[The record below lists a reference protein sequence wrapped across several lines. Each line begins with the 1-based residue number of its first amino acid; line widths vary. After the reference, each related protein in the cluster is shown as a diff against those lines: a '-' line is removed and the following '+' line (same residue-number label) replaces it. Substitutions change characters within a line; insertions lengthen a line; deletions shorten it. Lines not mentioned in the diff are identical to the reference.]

1 MRRLSHPLD
10 PVGHAIA
17 AGEELI
23 EAIHWLQA
31 DGPMEAAAVAWA
43 ARKCL
48 LHLDPGNLDDS
59 SMRTRLYEL
68 QAEVYKVTRGSGL
81 KSSLK
86 WIPGRIESLL
96 EGLRHWLDRHSA
108 GQDGDSSQSVQIE
121 QPAASAKTRLQ
132 VRFELAYRSFVHAE
146 HQSGRKLKDR
156 EAYDWLKEYGL
167 EGYEPPSFESW
178 RRYVRGGRLHYGDQK
193 NTPRAGRT
201 GRSIVTPDVL
211 EVPPDE

>member
-68 QAEVYKVTRGSGL
+68 QAEVYKVTRGSG
-81 KSSLK
+81 
-86 WIPGRIESLL
+86 GC
-96 EGLRHWLDRHSA
+96 D
-108 GQDGDSSQSVQIE
+108 
-121 QPAASAKTRLQ
+121 
-132 VRFELAYRSFVHAE
+132 
-146 HQSGRKLKDR
+146 
-156 EAYDWLKEYGL
+156 
-167 EGYEPPSFESW
+167 
-178 RRYVRGGRLHYGDQK
+178 
-193 NTPRAGRT
+193 RAGARDYAAFL
-201 GRSIVTPDVL
+201 GFFFL
-211 EVPPDE
+211 EPS